1 MVPWTHSSHPP
12 KRHLDRF
19 SHFCRAHLCDQ
30 HTDKYTDTHTQTTLR
45 VTFVAKTQS
54 IMQVIANYRTNIII
68 VNVKKEKK
76 KVAGLEGGEN
86 QPQ

>member
-1 MVPWTHSSHPP
+1 
-12 KRHLDRF
+12 
-19 SHFCRAHLCDQ
+19 
-30 HTDKYTDTHTQTTLR
+30 
-45 VTFVAKTQS
+45 
-54 IMQVIANYRTNIII
+54 MQVIANYRTNIII